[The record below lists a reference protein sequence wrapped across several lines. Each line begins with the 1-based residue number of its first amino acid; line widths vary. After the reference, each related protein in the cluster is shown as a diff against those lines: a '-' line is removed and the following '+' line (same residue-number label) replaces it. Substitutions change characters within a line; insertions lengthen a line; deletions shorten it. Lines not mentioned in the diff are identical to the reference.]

1 MIFKNNQQAKEFLTD
16 YKSWAKMDED
26 EYFDRKRYQV
36 IFKGLKIIA
45 EETAY
50 LGSEYN
56 PQTRRLEEMPKT
68 IVQYYVI
75 PGGVKEL
82 PMYSYR
88 ESMSRAADMIR
99 EADKENGGD
108 ESEDA

>member
-1 MIFKNNQQAKEFLTD
+1 MRFKNNQQVKDFLQN
-16 YKSWAKMDED
+16 YKSWAFMDKD

-68 IVQYYVI
+68 IMQYYAI
-75 PGGVKEL
+75 PGGVKKL

-88 ESMSRAADMIR
+88 ESMSRTVELIR
-99 EADKENGGD
+99 KAEEEGD
-108 ESEDA
+108 DV

>member
-1 MIFKNNQQAKEFLTD
+1 MRFKNNQQVKDFLQN
-16 YKSWAKMDED
+16 YKSWALMSED

-45 EETAY
+45 EETTY
-50 LGSEYN
+50 IGGEYN
-56 PQTRRLEEMPKT
+56 PETRGFEEKENL

-75 PGGVKEL
+75 PEGKKEL

-88 ESMSRAADMIR
+88 ESMSRTVELIR
-99 EADKENGGD
+99 KAEEEGD
-108 ESEDA
+108 DV

>member
-1 MIFKNNQQAKEFLTD
+1 MRFENNQQVKDFLQN
-16 YKSWAKMDED
+16 YKSWALMSED

-75 PGGVKEL
+75 PEGKKKL

-88 ESMSRAADMIR
+88 ESMSRTVELIR
-99 EADKENGGD
+99 KAEEEGD
-108 ESEDA
+108 DV

>member
-1 MIFKNNQQAKEFLTD
+1 MRFKNNQQVKDFLQN
-16 YKSWAKMDED
+16 YKSWAFMDKD
-26 EYFDRKRYQV
+26 EYFDCKRYQV

-68 IVQYYVI
+68 IMQYYAI
-75 PGGVKEL
+75 PGGVKKL

-88 ESMSRAADMIR
+88 ESMSRTVELIR
-99 EADKENGGD
+99 KAEEEGD
-108 ESEDA
+108 DV

>member
-1 MIFKNNQQAKEFLTD
+1 MRFKNNQQVKDFLQN
-16 YKSWAKMDED
+16 YKSWALMDKD

-68 IVQYYVI
+68 IVQYYAI
-75 PGGVKEL
+75 PGGVKKL

-88 ESMSRAADMIR
+88 ESMSRTVELIR
-99 EADKENGGD
+99 KAEEEGD
-108 ESEDA
+108 DV

>member
-1 MIFKNNQQAKEFLTD
+1 MRFKNNQQVKDFLQN
-16 YKSWAKMDED
+16 YKSWAFMDKD

-75 PGGVKEL
+75 AGGEKKL

-88 ESMSRAADMIR
+88 ESASRTADMIR
-99 EADKENGGD
+99 EADKE
-108 ESEDA
+108 E

>member
-1 MIFKNNQQAKEFLTD
+1 MRFKNTQQVKEFLQN
-16 YKSWAKMDED
+16 YKSWALMSED

-56 PQTRRLEEMPKT
+56 PETRRLEEMPKT
-68 IVQYYVI
+68 IVLYYAI
-75 PGGVKEL
+75 PGGEKKL

-88 ESMSRAADMIR
+88 ESMSRTVELIR
-99 EADKENGGD
+99 KAEEG
-108 ESEDA
+108 EDV

>member
-1 MIFKNNQQAKEFLTD
+1 MKFKNNQQVKDFLQN
-16 YKSWAKMDED
+16 YKSWALMSED

-56 PQTRRLEEMPKT
+56 PQTRRLEETPKT

-75 PGGVKEL
+75 PGGEKKL

-88 ESMSRAADMIR
+88 ESTSRTVELIR
-99 EADKENGGD
+99 KAEQEGD
-108 ESEDA
+108 DV

>member
-1 MIFKNNQQAKEFLTD
+1 MRFKNNQQVKDFLTD

-26 EYFDRKRYQV
+26 EYFDRKRYIV

-45 EETAY
+45 EETLYMGA
-50 LGSEYN
+50 EYN
-56 PQTRRLEEMPKT
+56 PKTRQLEPMPKT
-68 IVQYYVI
+68 IVQYYVV
-75 PGGVKEL
+75 PGGVKKL

-88 ESMSRAADMIR
+88 ESMSRTADMIR
-99 EADKENGGD
+99 EADKEGGGD